1 MRIATDRADCVSSPA
16 DARPCVHAR
25 ASSEEAYRLAM
36 ARAGVSDPSSCYFVD
51 DSVSNM
57 KAAKAMGWNTCLVG
71 RIQRDTGAPLV
82 CEHADVQVGSL
93 HELRELKEW
102 AHLFSDS

>member
-1 MRIATDRADCVSSPA
+1 M
-16 DARPCVHAR
+16 HAR

-71 RIQRDTGAPLV
+71 RIQRDTGAPLE

-102 AHLFSDS
+102 AHLFSDR